1 MTTRSLLRPAMALL
15 LLVLCAGTAF
25 AQTGD
30 STLPAGNEWQF
41 LITPYWWNSGIKGDI
56 IATVEP
62 EEGVY
67 QQVTIPVDIG
77 FTDMGEALKYGLSLH
92 AEVSKGAWGGILDIN
107 YAKYAEGTETRLSYD
122 PEVWVKSGMDLMTV
136 DLLGS
141 YRLQKSLNNSMIE
154 ALVGLRYSQWTPDLL
169 FTVDGDEQQETESS
183 SWVDPLVGMRFAT
196 NFAGEFYGSAR
207 IEIGGF
213 GVGSDFTWGLHGI
226 VGYRL
231 TKMIDLD
238 LGYRYISLDWQSE
251 AAGVGGRGLTVV
263 QSGLLLGVG
272 FRF

>member
-107 YAKYAEGTETRLSYD
+107 Y
-122 PEVWVKSGMDLMTV
+122 V
-136 DLLGS
+136 
-141 YRLQKSLNNSMIE
+141 QKSLNNSMIE